1 MMARTKKL
9 KKAKKASAGVKCA
22 GCNRMSSAPAE
33 DGQCLW
39 YCPPCNQMYWM
50 GMQDGLNT
58 LPPQNAAG
66 THVTAAVVSAVVVE
80 KKKAGR
86 AKMLFCCKEPG
97 CRQAEA
103 QHNFGSGYHLKQ
115 HTKNAHEEP
124 RFGPCRR
131 CGTKFKSLAGFNN
144 HMEKQPD
151 CVQVDPEVMY
161 ALTQVAPLVPATAPA
176 TAEDETPDSDGPY

>member
-1 MMARTKKL
+1 MARTKKL
-9 KKAKKASAGVKCA
+9 KKASAGVQCA
-22 GCNRMSSAPAE
+22 GCDRMSGTPEVA
-33 DGQCLW
+33 GQCLW
-39 YCPPCNQMYWM
+39 YCPPCDRMYWM
-50 GMQDGLNT
+50 GMQDGLNS
-58 LPPQNAAG
+58 LPLQNAAG
-66 THVTAAVVSAVVVE
+66 THVTTAVVPAVVV

-86 AKMLFCCKEPG
+86 EKMMFCCKEPG

-124 RFGPCRR
+124 RFGPCSR

-144 HMEKQPD
+144 HMEKQTI

>member
-9 KKAKKASAGVKCA
+9 KNAKKASAGVQCA
-22 GCNRMSSAPAE
+22 GCDRMSDTPAE
-33 DGQCLW
+33 AGQCLW
-39 YCPPCNQMYWM
+39 YCPPCNRMYWM
-50 GMQDGLNT
+50 GMQDGLNSHP
-58 LPPQNAAG
+58 LAAG
-66 THVTAAVVSAVVVE
+66 THVAAAVVVE

-86 AKMLFCCKEPG
+86 EKKVFCCKVPG
-97 CRQAEA
+97 CRQAEK

-131 CGTKFKSLAGFNN
+131 CGTKFKSLAGFHS
-144 HMEKQPD
+144 HMDKQLD
-151 CVQVDPEVMY
+151 CVQLDQADPAVMY
-161 ALTQVAPLVPATAPA
+161 AITQVAPVVPATAPA